1 MVFRVNKTKDYAV
14 MSKFHLKE
22 KEMSLKAKG
31 LLSQMLSLPD
41 EWDYSIKGLAAINK
55 ESEETITTI
64 LKELQKFHY
73 LVVTKKMPNET
84 KSGRIEYLYDIYEKP
99 YTKKQ
104 EGKKQGVVLQ
114 GVENQEVENS
124 VQLNTKQLNTN
135 KLNNKNINTDDI
147 YNYYENFIGIMNS
160 TTYQTIES
168 YLQDGMT
175 EELIKLAIDKAVDNG
190 ARKWS
195 YVRAILNN
203 WNSSNIKTVSD
214 YEKEEKPGKSVLD
227 KWAEE
232 MEKKE
237 NGGKGI

>member
-1 MVFRVNKTKDYAV
+1 MAVFRVNKNKNYTC
-14 MSKFHLKE
+14 MSNYHLKDQE
-22 KEMSLKAKG
+22 LSLKAIG
-31 LLSQMLSLPD
+31 LLSKILSLPD
-41 EWDYSIKGLAAINK
+41 DWDYSLQGLIAICKENRRAVKNALDELRDKGYLKITKVPPQKGCNK
-55 ESEETITTI
+55 FS
-64 LKELQKFHY
+64 Y
-73 LVVTKKMPNET
+73 V
-84 KSGRIEYLYDIYEKP
+84 YDIYEQP
-99 YTKKQ
+99 IQ
-104 EGKKQGVVLQ
+104 NEGVQNVPLQ
-114 GVENQEVENS
+114 GVHIHNEL
-124 VQLNTKQLNTN
+124 QLNTKQLNTN

-147 YNYYENFIGIMNS
+147 YSYYENFIGIMNS

-195 YVRAILNN
+195 YIKAILNN

-214 YEKEEKPGKSVLD
+214 YEREEKPGKSVLD

-237 NGGKGI
+237 NGSKGI

>member
-1 MVFRVNKTKDYAV
+1 MAVFRVNKNKNYTC
-14 MSKFHLKE
+14 MSNYHLKDQE
-22 KEMSLKAKG
+22 LSLKAIG
-31 LLSQMLSLPD
+31 LLSKILSLPD
-41 EWDYSIKGLAAINK
+41 DWDYSLNGLVAICK
-55 ESEETITTI
+55 EDIRAVKSA
-64 LKELQKFHY
+64 LKELQEKGY
-73 LVVTKKMPNET
+73 IKVTKTPPQQGCNRFT
-84 KSGRIEYLYDIYEKP
+84 YTYDIYEQP
-99 YTKKQ
+99 IQ
-104 EGKKQGVVLQ
+104 NEGVQNVPLQ
-114 GVENQEVENS
+114 SVSIQKA

-135 KLNNKNINTDDI
+135 ILNTNDI
-147 YNYYENFIGIMNS
+147 YSYYENFIGIMNS

-195 YVRAILNN
+195 YIKAILNN

-214 YEKEEKPGKSVLD
+214 YEREEKPGKSVLD

-237 NGGKGI
+237 NGSKGI

>member
-1 MVFRVNKTKDYAV
+1 MAVFRVNKNKNYTC
-14 MSKFHLKE
+14 MSNYHLKDQE
-22 KEMSLKAKG
+22 LSLKAIG
-31 LLSQMLSLPD
+31 LLSKILSLPD
-41 EWDYSIKGLAAINK
+41 DWDYSLNGLVAICK
-55 ESEETITTI
+55 EDIRAVKSA
-64 LKELQKFHY
+64 LKELQEKGY
-73 LVVTKKMPNET
+73 IKVTKTPPQQGYNRFT
-84 KSGRIEYLYDIYEKP
+84 YIYDIYEQP
-99 YTKKQ
+99 IQ
-104 EGKKQGVVLQ
+104 NEDVQNVPLQ
-114 GVENQEVENS
+114 S
-124 VQLNTKQLNTN
+124 VSVQKDIQLNTKQLNTN
-135 KLNNKNINTDDI
+135 KLNTKDI
-147 YNYYENFIGIMNS
+147 YSYYENFIGIMNT

-195 YVRAILNN
+195 YIKAILNN

-214 YEKEEKPGKSVLD
+214 YEREEKPGKSVLD